1 MKQPEANPRRLTP
14 AECRRLMGFPDDF
27 VIPVSDAQAYRQF
40 GNAVVPAV
48 VRDIAKNVVRVIQDG
63 QDFKGEKKL
72 EHVEDPVL

>member
-14 AECRRLMGFPDDF
+14 AECRRLMGFPDDL